1 MPENKAKLVKKY
13 ERLLKKPD
21 AKESEFDETDRKLS
35 EDVHESEEGL
45 GIEKEEEAGE
55 EAYPEIEEELE
66 HEDNPDKEDKE
77 E

>member
-13 ERLLKKPD
+13 ESLLKKPD
-21 AKESEFDETDRKLS
+21 AKESEFDETERKLS

-45 GIEKEEEAGE
+45 NIEKEEEAGE

-66 HEDNPDKEDKE
+66 HEDNPNKEDKE